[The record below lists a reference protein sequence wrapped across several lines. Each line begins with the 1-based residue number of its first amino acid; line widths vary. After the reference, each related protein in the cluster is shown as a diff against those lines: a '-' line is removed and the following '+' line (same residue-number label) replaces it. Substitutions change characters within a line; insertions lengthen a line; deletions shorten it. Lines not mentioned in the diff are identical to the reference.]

1 MTFSGTPVSTESSTS
16 PAERASGRYCE
27 PGRDRPD
34 QPFAPRTVLVEEE
47 DDGTL
52 VRRCLDG
59 DQRAFDRLI
68 VRYQKPVFNAAL
80 RMVRNPEDARDVAQ
94 TVFLKVFEHLA
105 DYDPNLRFYSWIYRI
120 ALNESINALG
130 RSRRCEAITG
140 DEIDQAP
147 GPERQ
152 VESEQMMHA
161 IENSLMRIQPD
172 YRAVIVLRHFLHL
185 GYEDIGDILEV
196 PEKTVKSRLYTAR
209 QLLRDLLVE
218 DGTELT

>member
-1 MTFSGTPVSTESSTS
+1 
-16 PAERASGRYCE
+16 
-27 PGRDRPD
+27 
-34 QPFAPRTVLVEEE
+34 
-47 DDGTL
+47 
-52 VRRCLDG
+52 
-59 DQRAFDRLI
+59 
-68 VRYQKPVFNAAL
+68 
-80 RMVRNPEDARDVAQ
+80 
-94 TVFLKVFEHLA
+94 VFEHLA